1 MAEKLKIGLILNS
14 HRDESLNYAL
24 MHSYWFENYSS
35 DISLIVLYM
44 GSNKN
49 YHSIFPILKT
59 LEKFGDIK
67 IRHCP
72 VYEVKYSKIKRILHF
87 LKALS
92 HSTIMLFHCRTIFVA
107 YDFPG
112 SLLNYFYLIKRKNIF
127 ALPHTLGLECYAE
140 GIFKTTRKSYYNIP
154 VIAKIPCSSEY
165 FNYLGF
171 NKIICAGV
179 YYYNRQDEYFNDLI
193 KYENKQNYD
202 VIIYVLHSKSEQ
214 YTINSWKETF
224 YDIFSAL
231 NNVNLNNIG
240 IALHPSQPPS
250 DFELLKDLAARF
262 NFDLVKITEPA
273 IKTIKQSHCFINVMT
288 SAGQIPFAAGKKVC
302 NYGSY
307 LMRKEMLIFGNDPYP
322 YAQFSVEE
330 IEKTQILENW
340 LLLDSVTKSVNH
352 KYFQPIGHADL
363 INLQ

>member
-1 MAEKLKIGLILNS
+1 
-14 HRDESLNYAL
+14 
-24 MHSYWFENYSS
+24 
-35 DISLIVLYM
+35 M

-59 LEKFGDIK
+59 LEKFGDLK

-72 VYEVKYSKIKRILHF
+72 VYELKYSKIKRILNF

-112 SLLNYFYLIKRKNIF
+112 FLLNYFYLIKRKNIF

-140 GIFKTTRKSYYNIP
+140 GVFKTTRKSYYNIP

-179 YYYNRQDEYFNDLI
+179 YYYNRQDEYFNELI
-193 KYENKQNYD
+193 KYENKQIYD
-202 VIIYVLHSKSEQ
+202 AIIYVLHSKSKQ
-214 YTINSWKETF
+214 YSINSWKETF
-224 YDIFSAL
+224 YDIFMAL
-231 NNVNLNNIG
+231 NNADLYSIG
-240 IALHPSQPPS
+240 IALHPSQSSS
-250 DFELLKDLAARF
+250 DFQLFKDLSAKF
-262 NFDLVKITEPA
+262 NFEIFKIAGPA
-273 IKTIKQSHCFINVMT
+273 LATIQQAHCFINVMT
-288 SAGQIPFAAGKKVC
+288 SAGQIAFAAGKKVC
-302 NYGSY
+302 NYGSDR
-307 LMRKEMLIFGNDPYP
+307 MRKEMSTFGIDPYP
-322 YAQFSVEE
+322 YAQFNVEE
-330 IEKTQILENW
+330 IDKAQILENW
-340 LLLDSVTKSVNH
+340 LLLDSVPIPLNQKH
-352 KYFQPIGHADL
+352 FQPIGHADL